1 MFARYLRRLTPTGTT
16 LTRHATKS
24 FSSTTTSTAASSSAR
39 LWGRFVSPT
48 PARNVFAS
56 LSLIAAT
63 ATATTV
69 VACDNSDDDTS
80 AATLDAIVANLDRE
94 KKQQQQQQE
103 QQEQQQ
109 QAAVADVLATS
120 TGKHLPGNNN
130 NNDDVI
136 ATWMQRFIAAT
147 IDNIIIQII
156 TAVDTMILVAL
167 FGQDVTSK
175 IGPLVVVGTSV
186 SYFSMSLVGGKGD
199 DGWFGK
205 EGQTIGKKICGIRT
219 VLDDG
224 GEHGD
229 IHMNSYFMESLGRC
243 VFGID
248 LIIGLLDGN
257 NRCLHNKWAG
267 TVVVQV

>member
-1 MFARYLRRLTPTGTT
+1 MFARYLRRLTPTGPP
-16 LTRHATKS
+16 LPRHATKS

-80 AATLDAIVANLDRE
+80 AATLDAIVANLDWE
-94 KKQQQQQQE
+94 KKQQQQQQ
-103 QQEQQQ
+103 QHQE
-109 QAAVADVLATS
+109 AAVADVLATS

-130 NNDDVI
+130 DDVI
-136 ATWMQRFIAAT
+136 ATWMQRFIAAA

-248 LIIGLLDGN
+248 LIIGLLDGQ

>member
-1 MFARYLRRLTPTGTT
+1 MFARRLILTGSTVG
-16 LTRHATKS
+16 RHATKS
-24 FSSTTTSTAASSSAR
+24 FLSTTTSTSASSSTR
-39 LWGRFVSPT
+39 LLGRFVSRAPT
-48 PARNVFAS
+48 RIFAS
-56 LSLIAAT
+56 LSLLATT

-69 VACDNSDDDTS
+69 VCCDNSDDDTS
-80 AATLDAIVANLDRE
+80 AATLEAIVANLDLE
-94 KKQQQQQQE
+94 KKQQQQQQ
-103 QQEQQQ
+103 QQD
-109 QAAVADVLATS
+109 AVADVLATS
-120 TGKHLPGNNN
+120 TGKHLQDNNN
-130 NNDDVI
+130 DVI

-167 FGQDVTSK
+167 FGQEVTTK
-175 IGPLVVVGTSV
+175 VGPLVVVGTSV

-248 LIIGLLDGN
+248 FFIGLLDGK

-267 TVVVQV
+267 TMVVQV